1 METEQHRLTPQAA
14 ARELGVSTDTLKRWE
29 ADGKIRAA
37 RTVGGHRRFEPAEV
51 ERVKNGEAIE
61 DHPEATA

>member
-29 ADGKIRAA
+29 ANGKIRAA
-37 RTVGGHRRFEPAEV
+37 RTVGGHRRFDPAEV
-51 ERVKNGEAIE
+51 ERVKNAEPAE
-61 DHPEATA
+61 ESPEVSA